1 MHNISSSGNYI
12 VNTTEVVRNTVYSS
26 GTFPRIEYRFNF
38 WRKPTYYF
46 LTLII
51 PGSLLVIISWFAMW
65 TPVPPARTAISVTT
79 LLTNFALRSSAMNML
94 PASSTISWLE
104 QILTINVVLLFFGT
118 VQTGMAFAAPSM
130 LQITKEMRASWHKAK
145 AERAERTRTD
155 SDLVRDD
162 SAPDINQA
170 MSDTDAEPAEPK
182 VKKVRAKRS
191 SILSVAADGVSLAKR
206 PCSCCEWWLL
216 YGSSATNWPDVIGQI
231 LWPLAY
237 IVILILM
244 LDSGWGHGAASA
256 CEQDI
261 RVLCGVSLGDFLS
274 TDGKFGH

>member
-12 VNTTEVVRNTVYSS
+12 VNTTEVVLNKVYSA

-104 QILTINVVLLFFGT
+104 QILTINVVVLFFGT
-118 VQTGMAFAAPSM
+118 VQTGIAFAAPSM
-130 LQITKEMRASWHKAK
+130 LQITKEMRASWLKAQVD
-145 AERAERTRTD
+145 RTERTQSD

-162 SAPDINQA
+162 SAPDV
-170 MSDTDAEPAEPK
+170 SDTEAEPK
-182 VKKVRAKRS
+182 VKKGRARKF
-191 SILSVAADGVSLAKR
+191 ILSVAADGVGLVKR

>member
-145 AERAERTRTD
+145 AERAERAERTRTD
-155 SDLVRDD
+155 SDLV
-162 SAPDINQA
+162 
-170 MSDTDAEPAEPK
+170 
-182 VKKVRAKRS
+182 V
-191 SILSVAADGVSLAKR
+191 DGVQAGEWDEVDGQLAEVSVELAGETQAHGHAGDDGRHEVVKITVGGGGQLETLPLPLCLPQLQGKQRGGGDQLPGTEADIVQGLVDDGHDLVGVLDKR
-206 PCSCCEWWLL
+206 
-216 YGSSATNWPDVIGQI
+216 
-231 LWPLAY
+231 
-237 IVILILM
+237 
-244 LDSGWGHGAASA
+244 
-256 CEQDI
+256 
-261 RVLCGVSLGDFLS
+261 RVAL
-274 TDGKFGH
+274 